1 MSRERS
7 PHRGWRLDL
16 AWSLLLSVVILG
28 PLLTSTGYVLHG
40 DLVFVPFQ
48 PWKPAWLGLDGL
60 VPRSVPMDAVVSA
73 ASHVAPG
80 WLLQPVALLGSLVLA
95 GVGAGRLVADAH
107 WLARLAA
114 ISLFVW
120 NPWVHERLG
129 IGQWALLAGYACL
142 PWTVRAAVRLR
153 DDARDWAPLAFWLT
167 AAAVCGPAAGL
178 IAVIVVVAVVAWA
191 GLLRTVV
198 VVALGLAANLP
209 WLVPSLLLPG
219 GLRPSDASYAAFAP
233 SAESGAGVLGSLLSL
248 GGIWKTSVLPSERSS
263 VVIVVLAGLLTV
275 LAMLGWRIAARA
287 DRRLVVSLAATGT
300 AALLLAWSTTWPA
313 VQGGLDSVAGS
324 VPGLALFR
332 DSHRLLALL
341 AVALVPGVAGAVT
354 ALRTWA
360 TPGREAVLALA
371 GLAVVG
377 PAALLPTLTWG
388 QLGDLHPTA
397 WPDSWDE
404 VGDRIDEG
412 DRTVVLPWAG
422 SYRGFAWNDHQAA
435 LDPAPRALP
444 GEVLIDDRVFLGDR
458 TIGSESIELTR
469 IGEALAGADP
479 AAALRA
485 LGVRWVLVEHS
496 TGDVGAVPPGAVV
509 WSGPELTLVDLGAPE
524 AYEPERPPWWAVIG
538 GDSITIAVLVAG
550 SFRHYRRV
558 R

>member
-1 MSRERS
+1 MSGAPR
-7 PHRGWRLDL
+7 PRGWRLDL
-16 AWSLLLSVVILG
+16 VWSLLVAVVILG
-28 PLLTSTGYVLHG
+28 PVLTSTGYVLHG

-60 VPRSVPMDAVVSA
+60 VPRAVPMDALVSA

-80 WLLQPVALLGSLVLA
+80 WLLQRVALLGSLVLA
-95 GVGAGRLVADAH
+95 GVGAGRLVADQH

-142 PWTVRAAVRLR
+142 PWTVRAAVRFR
-153 DDARDWAPLAFWLT
+153 DDARAWPPLAVWLT

-178 IAVIVVVAVVAWA
+178 LAVIVAAAVVAWA
-191 GLLRTVV
+191 GFRRTVA
-198 VVALGLAANLP
+198 VAAVGLVANLP
-209 WLVPSLLLPG
+209 WLAPSLLLPG
-219 GLRPSDASYAAFAP
+219 GLRPTDASYAAFAP

-248 GGIWKTSVLPSERSS
+248 GGIWKTSVLPAERSS
-263 VVIVVLAGLLTV
+263 VVIVALAGLLTV
-275 LAMLGWRIAARA
+275 VALLGWRIAARA
-287 DRRLVVSLAATGT
+287 DRRLVASLAVTGT
-300 AALLLAWSTTWPA
+300 AALLVAWSTTWPA
-313 VQGGLDSVAGS
+313 VQDGFDSAAGT

-354 ALRTWA
+354 AMRAWA
-360 TPGREAVLALA
+360 TPGRESALALA
-371 GLAVVG
+371 GLAVVA

-388 QLGDLHPTA
+388 LLGDLRPTA
-397 WPDSWDE
+397 WPDSWHA
-404 VGDRIDEG
+404 VADRIDES

-422 SYRGFAWNDHQAA
+422 SYRGFAWNGHQAA

-458 TIGSESIELTR
+458 TIGSESTELTR
-469 IGEALAGADP
+469 IGAALAGADP
-479 AAALRA
+479 AGALRA
-485 LGVRWVLVEHS
+485 LGVRWVLVEHG
-496 TGDVGAVPPGAVV
+496 TGDVGDVPDGEVA
-509 WSGPELTLVDLGAPE
+509 WSSPELTLVDLGEPGS
-524 AYEPERPPWWAVIG
+524 YQPERPPWLAIVG
-538 GDSITIAVLVAG
+538 GDLITIGVLVAG

>member
-1 MSRERS
+1 MRS
-7 PHRGWRLDL
+7 SGSPGWRLDL

-40 DLVFVPFQ
+40 DLVFVPSQ

-60 VPRSVPMDAVVSA
+60 VPRAVPMDALVSA

-80 WLLQPVALLGSLVLA
+80 WLLQRIALLGSLVLA
-95 GVGAGRLVADAH
+95 GTGAGRLVADQH

-142 PWTVRAAVRLR
+142 PWTVRAAVRFR
-153 DDARDWAPLAFWLT
+153 DDARAWAPLAIWLT
-167 AAAVCGPAAGL
+167 AAAVCGPTAGVL
-178 IAVIVVVAVVAWA
+178 AVGVAGAVVAWA
-191 GLLRTVV
+191 GTRRTIA
-198 VVALGLAANLP
+198 VAVLGLVANLP
-209 WLVPSLLLPG
+209 WLVPSVLLPG
-219 GLRPSDASYAAFAP
+219 GLRPTDASYAAFAP

-248 GGIWKTSVLPSERSS
+248 GGIWKTSVLPAERSS
-263 VVIVVLAGLLTV
+263 VVIVALAGLLTV
-275 LAMLGWRIAARA
+275 VAMLGWRSAARE
-287 DRRLVVSLAATGT
+287 DRRLVVSLAGTGT

-313 VQGGLDSVAGS
+313 VQDGLDSMSAN

-341 AVALVPGVAGAVT
+341 AVALVPGVAAAVT
-354 ALRTWA
+354 ALRARA

-371 GLAVVG
+371 GLAVVA

-388 QLGDLHPTA
+388 LLGDLHPTP
-397 WPDSWDE
+397 WPDSWHE
-404 VGDRIDEG
+404 VADRIDEG
-412 DRTVVLPWAG
+412 DRTVVLPWTG

-435 LDPAPRALP
+435 LDPAPRVLP
-444 GEVLIDDRVFLGDR
+444 GEVLIDDRVLLGDH
-458 TIGSESIELTR
+458 TIGSESTELTR

-479 AAALRA
+479 ARALRA
-485 LGVRWVLVEHS
+485 LGVRWVLVEHG
-496 TGDVGAVPPGAVV
+496 TGDVGAVPPGTVV
-509 WSGPELTLVDLGAPE
+509 WSDSELTLVDLGEPAS
-524 AYEPERPPWWAVIG
+524 YQPERPPRWAVVG
-538 GDSITIAVLVAG
+538 GDLITIGVLVAG
-550 SFRHYRRV
+550 YFRHYRRV